1 LKNNAYAENEKIDV
15 AADPVVQYMDDKALK
30 KAIDKTRKSMEDA
43 AKKLEFIEAAHLR
56 DELIGLENLLKQ
68 KKR

>member
-1 LKNNAYAENEKIDV
+1 
-15 AADPVVQYMDDKALK
+15 MDDKALK